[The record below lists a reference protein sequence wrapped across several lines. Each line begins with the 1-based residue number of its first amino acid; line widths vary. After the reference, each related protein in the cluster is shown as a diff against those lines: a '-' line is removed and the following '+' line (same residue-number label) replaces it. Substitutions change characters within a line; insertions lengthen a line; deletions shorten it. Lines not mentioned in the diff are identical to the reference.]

1 MDELKNIMLSEISQI
16 RMTDTAQF
24 HLYEVSEIVK
34 FIKLEGIMITRSW
47 GRRNEKLVINRHKI
61 SVKPDG

>member
-16 RMTDTAQF
+16 RMTDIAQF

-47 GRRNEKLVINRHKI
+47 GRRNEK
-61 SVKPDG
+61 